1 MLVNVQIPEWAR
13 SVRDPRYRW
22 VIADARRLPF
32 RDAAFDVAFSNAVIE
47 HVGVFENQRQF
58 ASECRRVAAGYFVET
73 PNRRFFF
80 EPHLLTPF
88 IHWLPRRQMGKM
100 IRNFSFWGVMT
111 RPSSAQCAR
120 FMRDVW
126 LLDARQM
133 GELFPD
139 GRVTQERFLGM
150 SKSIIAS
157 RKANGSSQ
165 RTTSHA
171 AYELQ
176 RGG

>member
-1 MLVNVQIPEWAR
+1 MNEFAGEFAVRDGVTVLDIGGTPLNWAMIPERPSVVLVNVQIPEWAR

-100 IRNFSFWGVMT
+100 IRNFSFWG
-111 RPSSAQCAR
+111 
-120 FMRDVW
+120 
-126 LLDARQM
+126 
-133 GELFPD
+133 
-139 GRVTQERFLGM
+139 
-150 SKSIIAS
+150 
-157 RKANGSSQ
+157 
-165 RTTSHA
+165 
-171 AYELQ
+171 
-176 RGG
+176 